1 MSENATDITNDNIQ
15 DNNGNDSLLTGGSLY
30 ESSTDKYKDN
40 LSSAITFFVCGGIG
54 IILMIL
60 NDIGIIKIVTKD
72 APSFLFI
79 NIVLGLLFI
88 GFIAIGVWSLKYS

>member
-15 DNNGNDSLLTGGSLY
+15 DNNGNNSLLTGGNLY
-30 ESSTDKYKDN
+30 ESNTDKYKDN
-40 LSSAITFFVCGGIG
+40 LSSAITFFICGGIG

-60 NDIGIIKIVTKD
+60 NDAGIIKIVTKD
-72 APSFLFI
+72 SPSFIFI

-88 GFIAIGVWSLKYS
+88 GFIAIGV

>member
-40 LSSAITFFVCGGIG
+40 LSSAMFLVCY
-54 IILMIL
+54 LSDSL
-60 NDIGIIKIVTKD
+60 QLV
-72 APSFLFI
+72 S
-79 NIVLGLLFI
+79 GL
-88 GFIAIGVWSLKYS
+88 

>member
-60 NDIGIIKIVTKD
+60 NDIGIIKMHLH
-72 APSFLFI
+72 SFLLILFL
-79 NIVLGLLFI
+79 VCYLSDSLQSVSGL
-88 GFIAIGVWSLKYS
+88 

>member
-60 NDIGIIKIVTKD
+60 NDIGIIN
-72 APSFLFI
+72 SFLLILFL
-79 NIVLGLLFI
+79 VCYLSDSLQSVSGL
-88 GFIAIGVWSLKYS
+88 

>member
-1 MSENATDITNDNIQ
+1 MSENTTDITNDNIQ
-15 DNNGNDSLLTGGSLY
+15 DNNENNSLLTGGNLY

-72 APSFLFI
+72 AP
-79 NIVLGLLFI
+79 
-88 GFIAIGVWSLKYS
+88 

>member
-60 NDIGIIKIVTKD
+60 NDIGIHKD
-72 APSFLFI
+72 S
-79 NIVLGLLFI
+79 N
-88 GFIAIGVWSLKYS
+88 